1 MKKKIIDFVKSIF
14 AEEYVSLSQ
23 EQRNGYSNHFEL
35 EVFKQNPMFQEFA
48 KNIQEIKAS
57 GQFKTHLGKEEVV
70 AKTGEVKLKNGFK
83 RHITSFVF
91 GETNQVANRYVE
103 VREESRISGI
113 GNVWDIENEGKLVF
127 LFENQNVYNL
137 GFDVVTVIDNPNV
150 QYWNASFFNTNGRFL
165 GMILGQQ
172 TEENNEKTYKYDAS
186 LNSML
191 LGSDKDIMLK
201 VSAIKTKFQLDF
213 PLSSMQKLYSK
224 CPQAFTV
231 LPEELINEKSEDLE
245 K

>member
-14 AEEYVSLSQ
+14 AEEYVSLSK

-70 AKTGEVKLKNGFK
+70 AKTGEVKLTNGFK

-113 GNVWDIENEGKLVF
+113 GNVWDIEDEGKLVF
-127 LFENQNVYNL
+127 LFETKETYEL
-137 GFDVVTVIDNPNV
+137 DFDVVTVIDNPNN
-150 QYWNASFFNTNGRFL
+150 QQWKASLFDINGKFL
-165 GMILGQQ
+165 GKFLGRQLQ
-172 TEENNEKTYKYDAS
+172 ENNQVVFKYDAI
-186 LNSML
+186 LNNSL
-191 LGSDKDIMLK
+191 LGEREEKMLK
-201 VSAIKTKFQLDF
+201 IAPIKTKKQLEF
-213 PLSSMQKLYSK
+213 PLISLQKLYSK
-224 CPQAFTV
+224 YPETFKALPQNLVF
-231 LPEELINEKSEDLE
+231 EEGLE
-245 K
+245 R

>member
-1 MKKKIIDFVKSIF
+1 MKNKILEFIKSIF
-14 AEEYVSLSQ
+14 KEEYVSLSQ
-23 EQRNGYSNHFEL
+23 EQRNEYIKHFEL

-48 KNIQEIKAS
+48 RNVQEIKAS
-57 GQFKTHLGKEEVV
+57 GQLKTHLGKEEVV
-70 AKTGEVKLKNGFK
+70 AKTGEVKLKNGSK
-83 RHITSFVF
+83 RHIASFVF
-91 GETNQVANRYVE
+91 GENSAMANRYVE

-113 GNVWDIENEGKLVF
+113 GNVWDIEDEGKLVF

-150 QYWNASFFNTNGRFL
+150 QYWNASFFNPSGKFL

-172 TEENNEKTYKYDAS
+172 TEENNEKNYIYDAAINA
-186 LNSML
+186 LI
-191 LGSDKDIMLK
+191 LGEKKDIMLK
-201 VSAIKTKFQLDF
+201 VSTVKTKSQLDF
-213 PLSSMQKLYSK
+213 PLSSMQKLYAK

-231 LPEELINEKSEDLE
+231 LPEELINEKSQDLE